1 MKIEK
6 IEYQARVDEQGVMK
20 ITHRSLFN
28 NDLKELFPNC
38 TVDIIIKKRRV
49 KRSLNQNAFLHV
61 LLTIFARELQD
72 LTGDKSLT
80 MARVKGMM
88 KLKFLKVDVYNG
100 ETGELIG
107 EEVLDTSSLTKEQ
120 MMIFIEDI
128 YRYAA
133 DTFHIVLPNANTQ
146 QSIGIE

>member
-61 LLTIFARELQD
+61 LLTIFSQSLVE

-80 MARVKGMM
+80 MARVKNIV
-88 KLKFLKVDVYNG
+88 KLKFLKQEVVNT

-120 MMIFIEDI
+120 MAIFIEDI
-128 YRYAA
+128 YRYASE
-133 DTFHIVLPNANTQ
+133 TFHIVLPNANTQ
-146 QSIGIE
+146 QELI

>member
-1 MKIEK
+1 MKVEK
-6 IEYQARVDEQGVMK
+6 IEYTGTVSEDGTLK
-20 ITHRSLFN
+20 IVHRSYFN
-28 NDLKELFPNC
+28 NDLKTFFPNC

-61 LLTIFARELQD
+61 LLTIFSKSLVE

-80 MARVKGMM
+80 MQRIKNMV
-88 KLKFLKVDVYNG
+88 KLKFLKVDVVNT
-100 ETGELIG
+100 ETGEVIG

-120 MMIFIEDI
+120 MATFIEDI

-133 DTFHIVLPNANTQ
+133 ETFHIVLPNVNTQ
-146 QSIGIE
+146 QELI

>member
-1 MKIEK
+1 MKVEK
-6 IEYQARVDEQGVMK
+6 IDFTGRVDEQG
-20 ITHRSLFN
+20 N
-28 NDLKELFPNC
+28 LKVVNRKAFDANLAEFFPNC
-38 TVDIIIKKRRV
+38 TVDIIVKKRRV

-61 LLTIFARELQD
+61 LLTIFSQSLVE

-80 MARVKGMM
+80 MARVKNIV
-88 KLKFLKVDVYNG
+88 KLKFLKQEVVNT

-133 DTFHIVLPNANTQ
+133 DTFHIVLPNANSQ
-146 QSIGIE
+146 QSMI

>member
-6 IEYQARVDEQGVMK
+6 IEYTGRTDDSGGLK
-20 ITHRSLFN
+20 IVNRREFDANLAEF
-28 NDLKELFPNC
+28 FPNC

-61 LLTIFARELQD
+61 LLTIFAKELQD
-72 LTGDKSLT
+72 LTGDRSLT
-80 MARVKGMM
+80 MQRVKNMA

-100 ETGELIG
+100 ETGECIG
-107 EEVLDTSSLTKEQ
+107 EEILDTSSLTKEQ
-120 MMIFIEDI
+120 MATFIEDI

-133 DTFHIVLPNANTQ
+133 ETFHIVLPTSNTQ
-146 QSIGIE
+146 QTII

>member
-6 IEYQARVDEQGVMK
+6 IEYVGRTDDSGGLK
-20 ITHRSLFN
+20 IVNRREFDSNLAEF
-28 NDLKELFPNC
+28 FPNC

-61 LLTIFARELQD
+61 LLTIFSRELQD

-80 MARVKGMM
+80 MARVKNMM
-88 KLKFLKVDVYNG
+88 KLKFLKVDVVNT
-100 ETGELIG
+100 ETGEVIG
-107 EEVLDTSSLTKEQ
+107 EEVLNTSSLTKEQ

-133 DTFHIVLPNANTQ
+133 DTFHIVLPTSNTQ
-146 QSIGIE
+146 QELI